1 MCAIIDRNAAI
12 VVFGRNPPEASVEF
26 INWINEGKVKLVV
39 GGKLLDELETTGA
52 REWVHQG
59 INSGLII
66 TENDETVRD
75 MTDKLCKN
83 WPYKSDDQHII
94 ALAQISGARLLYSHD
109 GDLQKDFGNKK
120 LIDRPRGKV
129 YSTKKIKSFT
139 SAHKRLLGRQDL
151 CQK

>member
-75 MTDKLCKN
+75 MTAGHL
-83 WPYKSDDQHII
+83 S
-94 ALAQISGARLLYSHD
+94 RLLWH
-109 GDLQKDFGNKK
+109 DFGTY
-120 LIDRPRGKV
+120 V
-129 YSTKKIKSFT
+129 YI
-139 SAHKRLLGRQDL
+139 LQ
-151 CQK
+151 